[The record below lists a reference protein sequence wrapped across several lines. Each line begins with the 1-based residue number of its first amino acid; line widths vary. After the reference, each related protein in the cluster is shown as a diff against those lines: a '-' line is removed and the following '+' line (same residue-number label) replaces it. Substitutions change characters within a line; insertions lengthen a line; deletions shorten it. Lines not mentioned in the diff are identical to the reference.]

1 MGKPTGFLEYKRE
14 TAKVEAPKDRIK
26 HFNEFRTPLK
36 KEEQQKQGARCME
49 CGVPVGVIFATEVGY
64 KVLGLAFV
72 ERFEPENGWF
82 VLHGPVHKGG
92 PDPRFASDMSYLK
105 HMPVDIEFAGQ
116 GATDDEIWLWRSF
129 TIVLFDRIAWRCN
142 LAHACRCMLFLICI
156 ARGERT

>member
-1 MGKPTGFLEYKRE
+1 ML
-14 TAKVEAPKDRIK
+14 
-26 HFNEFRTPLK
+26 N
-36 KEEQQKQGARCME
+36 CME

-92 PDPRFASDMSYLK
+92 PDPRFAPDMSYLK
-105 HMPVDIEFAGQ
+105 HIPVDIEFAGQ

-156 ARGERT
+156 ARGERA